1 MYRVAEYTGL
11 PPAPK
16 KDHLEDWR
24 EKSELSLS
32 VFQEINRA
40 V

>member
-1 MYRVAEYTGL
+1 MYRVAEYIGL

-32 VFQEINRA
+32 MFQEINRA
-40 V
+40 L